1 MIEWL
6 AIFIGGLL
14 GSAHCVGM
22 CGAFTLTL
30 GSTARSWHANAVR
43 QVVYSAGRIAVY
55 AFAGAV
61 AGYAGWKLG
70 RDFAYLV
77 HAQAVLAMIAGVLLI
92 VEGLFS
98 AGILRRPGSHAGG
111 CAGVSAFASMLR
123 APKLYS
129 VFAAGMLNG
138 LLPCGLVYAYLA
150 FAAAAGSVHQCGLVM
165 LVFGVGT
172 IPALLL
178 TGMSGS
184 LLGITFRRRLFRFA
198 AWCMIATGVISIHRG
213 VVFLQTEKETPVCPY
228 CTSDSPAASE

>member
-1 MIEWL
+1 VIEL
-6 AIFIGGLL
+6 LTIFVGGLL

-30 GSTARSWHANAVR
+30 GSASRSWTANAVR

-70 RDFAYLV
+70 RDYSYLV
-77 HAQAVLAMIAGVLLI
+77 HAQSVLAMIAGVLLI

-111 CAGVSAFASMLR
+111 CAGASAFASMLR
-123 APKLYS
+123 APKLSS

-150 FAAAAGSVHQCGLVM
+150 LAAAAGGVHQGGLVM
-165 LVFGVGT
+165 LVFGIGT

-184 LLGITFRRRLFRFA
+184 LLGVTFRRRLFRFA
-198 AWCMIATGVISIHRG
+198 AWCMIATGALSIHRG
-213 VVFLQTEKETPVCPY
+213 VVFLQTEKDELVCPY
-228 CTSDSPAASE
+228 CNSDSSPSSD